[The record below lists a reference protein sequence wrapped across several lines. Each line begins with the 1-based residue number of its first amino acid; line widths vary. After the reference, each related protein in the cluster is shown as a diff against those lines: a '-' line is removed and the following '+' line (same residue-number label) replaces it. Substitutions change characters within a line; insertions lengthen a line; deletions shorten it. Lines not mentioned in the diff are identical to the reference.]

1 MQSTIIDG
9 FRISPQ
15 QKHLWTLQQS
25 DYASHI
31 GANDRQIAYYSQIGI
46 RIEGNIAPK
55 KLRAALENI
64 IKRQEIFRTV
74 FNRLPEMSIPLQFVV
89 ENSVLTFED
98 RDLSSLTPQE
108 QKIQIDALFLDR
120 KFASFDLEK
129 GPLLYT
135 VLNKLSS
142 CEHLL
147 FISLPAV
154 CGDLTTLHNLV
165 KEICNCY
172 EAYLQGREFSN
183 ESMQY
188 ADISAWLN
196 ELLESEDT
204 ETGREYWQKQDVSS
218 VLNGKIPLENYSS
231 DELRFEPQSLTLE
244 VDSNTITKLETLARK
259 YDTSISVFLL
269 ACWQIQLWRFTEQS
283 DIVVGTASDGRKYQE
298 LKNALGLLTNYLP
311 IHSHLEENLHFKEL
325 LKKVKETLSLGHK
338 WQEYFSWEQFVYKN
352 GNGVEPPFLPFCFDF
367 QEQLANC
374 VVGNVL
380 FSLYKQ
386 YTCVDR
392 FKVKLSGVRLD
403 ECLLLEFHY
412 DSNLFTLKN
421 IKIISEQYLTLLE
434 SAIAYPD
441 NAISDLRMCSDRQR
455 QRLLIE
461 FNDTHTDYPKDKCIH
476 SLFEEQVE
484 RTPEAVAVVFE
495 DQQLTYRE
503 LNNRANQL
511 AQYLKTLG
519 VGAETLVG
527 ICVERSLEMV
537 VGILAVFK
545 VGGAYVPLDPNYPSE
560 RLVYM
565 LQDARV
571 SILLTQQKLP
581 KDLTDCQVNIIYLDT
596 DWEKI
601 ASKANDNPNIQVK
614 PENLAY
620 VIYTSGSTG
629 LPKGVAIE
637 HRQLF
642 NYFNSI
648 QTVINLPEGTNYATV
663 STIAADLGN
672 TIIFSSLCGGGCLHI
687 ISDEQIINAKGLADY
702 FGRNFIDCLKIVPS
716 HLKALLTSK
725 AGARIIPRQRL
736 ILGGE
741 STSWESIE
749 QVQQIAPKC
758 QIINHY
764 GPTETTVGVLTY
776 QIEGV
781 PEARQSSTVPIGRP
795 LANTQIYLLD
805 SKKQP
810 TAIGVPGEVYIGGAG
825 LARGYFHRPQ
835 LTAEKFIP
843 NPFSND
849 LKSRLYKTGDLARY
863 LPDGNIEYIGRVDN
877 QVKIRG
883 FRIELSEIEAVLSQ
897 YPHVKQ
903 VMVITSE
910 DASGDKQLI
919 AYIVS
924 DAEEN
929 PSISNLRQFLKE
941 KLPKYMVPATFMY
954 LNAFPLTPN
963 GKIDRRALP
972 VPDLNKTAMDNRF
985 LRSFDLIEQQLAE
998 IWSEVLNLYPIGI
1011 KDNFFE
1017 LGGHSLLAV
1026 QLMAKIEQQF
1036 QINLPLSV
1044 LFQNSTIQQ
1053 LATFLRQPA
1062 DTSIWSPLV
1071 AVKPSGSKK
1080 PFFCVPGTGGNPL
1093 YFYFLAHHLGS
1104 EQPFYGLQ
1112 ALGLDGES
1120 KPHTQVETMATCYI
1134 EAIQSIQPEGPY
1146 LLGGHSF
1153 GCNVAFEMAQQLQ
1166 KLGHEVSLLALFDT
1180 PVLNAN
1186 SINTK
1191 LQHIGEDNAFWLN
1204 RVGLVMEQLY
1214 ETSLNISY
1222 EVLKSLESEE
1232 EQLRYFQEKLQ
1243 MANILPDEIGIKQ
1256 LWGFVQVYKTQSNII
1271 YQPKETEIINQITC
1285 FIASGENKTYE
1296 DLENKAL
1303 TWERFCKL
1311 PVNIHVVPG
1320 EHMTMLNEPHVRVLA
1335 KKLRDRLEKTQ
1346 QTSQPYDS
1354 VRS

>member
-1 MQSTIIDG
+1 MQSTTIDG

-15 QKHLWTLQQS
+15 QKHLWALQQGDLVS
-25 DYASHI
+25 QTD
-31 GANDRQIAYYSQIGI
+31 ANDCQIAYYSQIGI

-55 KLRAALENI
+55 KLESVLENI
-64 IKRQEIFRTV
+64 VKRQEIFRTV
-74 FNRLPEMSIPLQFVV
+74 FNRLPEMSIPLQFVT
-89 ENSVLTFED
+89 ESSVLTFEEC
-98 RDLSSLTPQE
+98 DLSSLTSQE
-108 QKIQIDALFLDR
+108 QKIQIDALFKAR
-120 KFASFDLEK
+120 RWQTFDLEK

-135 VLNKLSS
+135 SLNKLSS
-142 CEHLL
+142 YEHLL

-154 CGDLTTLHNLV
+154 CGDLTTLHNLA

-172 EAYLQGREFSN
+172 EACLQGKEFSD

-196 ELLESEDT
+196 ELLESDDT
-204 ETGREYWQKQDVSS
+204 ETGREYWQKQDVFSF
-218 VLNGKIPLENYSS
+218 LNGKIPLENHSS
-231 DELRFEPQSLTLE
+231 DEARFEPQSLALE
-244 VDSNTITKLETLARK
+244 INSNTVTKLETLARK

-269 ACWQIQLWRFTEQS
+269 ACWQIQLWRFSEQS

-298 LKNALGLLTNYLP
+298 LENALGLLTNYLP
-311 IHSHLEENLHFKEL
+311 IHSHLEKNLHFKEL
-325 LKKVKETLSLGHK
+325 LGRVKETLSSGRK
-338 WQEYFSWEQFVYKN
+338 WQEYFSWEQVLHKD
-352 GNGVEPPFLPFCFDF
+352 GNEVEQPFLPFCFDF

-380 FSLYKQ
+380 FSFYKQ

-392 FKVKLSGVRLD
+392 FKVKLSGVHLD
-403 ECLLLEFHY
+403 ERLLLEFHY
-412 DSNLFTLKN
+412 DSNLFSLEN
-421 IKIISEQYLTLLE
+421 IKILSEQYLTLLE

-441 NAISDLRMCSDRQR
+441 NAISDLKICSDRQR
-455 QRLLIE
+455 QQLLIE

-484 RTPEAVAVVFE
+484 RTPEAVAVAFE
-495 DQQLTYRE
+495 NQQLTYRE

-519 VGAETLVG
+519 VETETLVG

-537 VGILAVFK
+537 VGILAVLK
-545 VGGAYVPLDPNYPSE
+545 AGGAYVPLDPNYPSE

-571 SILLTQQKLP
+571 SVLLTQQKLQ
-581 KDLTDCQVNIIYLDT
+581 KDLTDCQVNIICLDT

-601 ASKANDNPNIQVK
+601 ASKANDNPNTRVK

-637 HRQLF
+637 HQQLF
-642 NYFNSI
+642 NYLNSI
-648 QTVINLPEGTNYATV
+648 QTVLNLPVETNYATV

-672 TIIFSSLCGGGCLHI
+672 TVIFSSLCGGGCLHI
-687 ISDEQIINAKGLADY
+687 ISDEQVINAKGLADY
-702 FGRNFIDCLKIVPS
+702 FERNFIDCLKIVPS
-716 HLKALLTSK
+716 HLKALLTSE
-725 AGARIIPRQRL
+725 AGSRIIPRQRL

-741 STSWESIE
+741 SASWELIE
-749 QVQQIAPKC
+749 QVQQLAPKC

-776 QIEGV
+776 QIEEV
-781 PEARQSSTVPIGRP
+781 SENRQSLTVPIGRP
-795 LANTQIYLLD
+795 IANTQIYLLD

-810 TAIGVPGEVYIGGAG
+810 TSIGVPGEVYIGGAG
-825 LARGYFHRPQ
+825 LARGYFHRPK

-843 NPFSND
+843 NPFSKD

-863 LPDGNIEYIGRVDN
+863 QPDGNIEYIGRVDN

-897 YPHVKQ
+897 YPYVQQ
-903 VMVITSE
+903 VTVITSE
-910 DASGDKQLI
+910 DVPGDKQLI
-919 AYIVS
+919 AYLVS

-929 PSISNLRQFLKE
+929 PSTSDLRQFLKD

-954 LNAFPLTPN
+954 LDAFPLTPN

-972 VPDLNKTAMDNRF
+972 VPDPNSTAMDNRF
-985 LRSFDLIEQQLAE
+985 FRSLDLVEQQLAE

-1071 AVKPSGSKK
+1071 AIKPSGSKK

-1112 ALGLDGES
+1112 ALGLDGEL

-1134 EAIQSIQPEGPY
+1134 EAIQSIQPKGPY

-1153 GCNVAFEMAQQLQ
+1153 GCNIAFEMAQQLQ

-1180 PVLNAN
+1180 AVPNADD
-1186 SINTK
+1186 INAK

-1204 RVGLVMEQLY
+1204 GVGLVMEELY

-1232 EQLRYFQEKLQ
+1232 EQLKYFQEKLQ
-1243 MANILPDEIGIKQ
+1243 MANVLPDEIGIKQ
-1256 LWGFVQVYKTQSNII
+1256 LRGLVQVYKSQSNTI

-1285 FIASGENKTYE
+1285 FIASGENKTHK
-1296 DLENKAL
+1296 DLEDKAL
-1303 TWERFCKL
+1303 TWKKFCKL

-1320 EHMTMLNEPHVRVLA
+1320 KHITMLNEPHVRVLA
-1335 KKLRDRLEKTQ
+1335 KKLRDCLEKTQ
-1346 QTSQPYDS
+1346 QTS
-1354 VRS
+1354 